1 MRKRDFLKKKAEQSK
16 DQSCWDDFKTARNGV
31 NNSIKY
37 ANCKYFSDN
46 LAASRKDPRK
56 TWHLINELSSRQHMK
71 KVIADIEIGDLKISS
86 AFEMAEAFNYH
97 FANIG
102 HDLARDIPSADT
114 VPESYLISTNAT
126 FSFKSCSSNEVRKLL
141 EKLETKK
148 STGLDNLPSRML
160 KIAAGVLAPSMAF
173 LFNQSISSGIVP
185 TEWKL
190 ARVTQDVNN
199 YRPISTIP
207 AVAKVFEKIIYD
219 QLFKYLND
227 NNLLVNCQS
236 GFRSLHS
243 TLTSLLEA
251 SNSWS
256 VNIDNGLI
264 NGVIFIDLKKAF
276 DTIDHKIL
284 LRKLDSY
291 DIDHRALRWFDSYPS
306 DRQQKCVVYGELS
319 NKTKVLQKQRPE
331 CMSEARSLSK

>member
-1 MRKRDFLKKKAEQSK
+1 MRKRDFLKKKAERTK
-16 DQSCWDDFKTARNGV
+16 DQSCWDDFKRARNEV

-37 ANCKYFSDN
+37 AKRKYFSDN

-56 TWHLINELSSRQHMK
+56 TWQLVNGLSSRQHMK
-71 KVIADIEIGDLKISS
+71 NVIADIEIGHTKISS
-86 AFEMAEAFNYH
+86 ASEMAKAFNRH

-102 HDLARDIPSADT
+102 HDLARHLPLILFQKAIFN
-114 VPESYLISTNAT
+114 ISTNST
-126 FSFKSCSSNEVRKLL
+126 FSFESCSSNEVRKLL

-160 KIAAGVLAPSMAF
+160 KIAAGVLAPYLAF

-185 TEWKL
+185 AEWKL
-190 ARVTQDVNN
+190 AGVTSIFKKGKRQDVNSN
-199 YRPISTIP
+199 RPISIIP
-207 AVAKVFEKIIYD
+207 AVAKVFERILYD
-219 QLFKYLND
+219 QFFKYLND
-227 NNLLVNCQS
+227 NDLLVNRQS
-236 GFRSLHS
+236 GFRSLRR

-284 LRKLDSY
+284 LRKLATY
-291 DIDHRALRWFDSYPS
+291 GIDHTALKWSS
-306 DRQQKCVVYGELS
+306 
-319 NKTKVLQKQRPE
+319 TKV
-331 CMSEARSLSK
+331 CS